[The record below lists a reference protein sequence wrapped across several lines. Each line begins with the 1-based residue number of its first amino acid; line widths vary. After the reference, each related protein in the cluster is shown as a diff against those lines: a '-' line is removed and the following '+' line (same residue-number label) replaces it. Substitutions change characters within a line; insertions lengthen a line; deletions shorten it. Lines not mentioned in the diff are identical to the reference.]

1 MNGRIIGNWVIG
13 THFYSALIW
22 GISLIICLLLCI
34 YKIRQFENL
43 NFIVN
48 VIMLYTTIFHI
59 GYLSI
64 YQIRDNVLAAQY
76 EPSQNTTFFNSDGDK
91 PLPDVY
97 FIILDKYGRS
107 DALKTNYQY
116 DNSEFITGLESLGF
130 FIPDCSRSNYAFTV
144 MSLSS
149 QLNMAYVE
157 DLTDVPS
164 LKTTRALIKNNVVHQ
179 AFEELGYTTIA
190 FDMGFSWG
198 NFTWFD
204 HYYDQRPSH
213 LDEWSIDPFTI
224 LYLKTTIARFLFEG
238 SSNIGD
244 QITRT
249 DFEQK
254 ANRTQLILEVL
265 PEIPHLSGPKFVH
278 AHIITPHPPFLF
290 YSDGSLVPDPEEIDP
305 KVGYKNQLAFIE
317 PRIID
322 VVSQILR
329 RSKVPPIIIIE
340 GDHGFGKKFGTS
352 NLLALYLPNG
362 GEAGLDDHMTLV
374 NVFPHIFNTYF
385 GTDIDTLP
393 DISYTHT
400 NNWYESI
407 LIEEWN
413 PKCEFND

>member
-1 MNGRIIGNWVIG
+1 
-13 THFYSALIW
+13 
-22 GISLIICLLLCI
+22 
-34 YKIRQFENL
+34 
-43 NFIVN
+43 
-48 VIMLYTTIFHI
+48 MLYTTIFHI

-64 YQIRDNVLAAQY
+64 YQIRDNVLTDQY
-76 EPSQNTTFFNSDGDK
+76 DTRQNTTFLNPDPDK

-157 DLTDVPS
+157 ELTDVPS
-164 LKTTRALIKNNVVHQ
+164 LKKTRALIKNNTVHQ
-179 AFEELGYTTIA
+179 AFEELGYTTFA

-254 ANRTQLILEVL
+254 ANRTKLILEVL